1 MATCG
6 TSLTVDH
13 IKILRRY
20 TANIQ
25 LLFDGDGAGFTATIR
40 AVKLCLEQDIYPQ
53 VLVLPKPHKDADD
66 LANDDSLTDIEKRD
80 CLTSKLDA
88 ITHIYMS
95 LKNKH
100 NISNPVEKKTLLN
113 EMFDIMSYIPDMTIR
128 TDYINMIADDM
139 STNAAYLIANYQ
151 TRVSK
156 NRSTF
161 AKKEEIIKPQIDK
174 NLLIRAIRD

>member
-1 MATCG
+1 
-6 TSLTVDH
+6 
-13 IKILRRY
+13 
-20 TANIQ
+20 
-25 LLFDGDGAGFTATIR
+25 
-40 AVKLCLEQDIYPQ
+40 
-53 VLVLPKPHKDADD
+53 
-66 LANDDSLTDIEKRD
+66 
-80 CLTSKLDA
+80 
-88 ITHIYMS
+88 MS

-161 AKKEEIIKPQIDK
+161 TKKEEIIKPQIDK